1 MWNGKLKAVTFSYDD
16 GVTQDIRLIGLLDKY
31 GLKATFNLN
40 SAYLGL
46 HGNLNRENTVVSHN
60 KVQACKVKETYKHHE
75 VAVHTLSHPNLT
87 EVDDETI
94 VWQVEQDRNLLTGLV
109 GYDVV
114 GMAYPCGGVNNDDR
128 VAAVIK
134 NRTGVKYAR
143 TITSTYDFDLQTN
156 LHRFNP
162 SVYHVME
169 FDKLMELGRQFVN
182 LKTTAP
188 QLFYIWGHSYEFDIA
203 DHWRRMED
211 FCQLISGQPDIFYG
225 TNKEVLLA

>member
-16 GVTQDIRLIGLLDKY
+16 GVTQDIRLISLLDKY

-46 HGNLNRENTVVSHN
+46 HGSLDRENTVVSHN
-60 KVQACKVKETYKHHE
+60 KVQACKVKETYTHHE

-134 NRTGVKYAR
+134 TGPASNTR
-143 TITSTYDFDLQTN
+143 E
-156 LHRFNP
+156 P
-162 SVYHVME
+162 SPPPM
-169 FDKLMELGRQFVN
+169 
-182 LKTTAP
+182 
-188 QLFYIWGHSYEFDIA
+188 I
-203 DHWRRMED
+203 
-211 FCQLISGQPDIFYG
+211 LIFRPTCTGSIR
-225 TNKEVLLA
+225 ASIM

>member
-31 GLKATFNLN
+31 GLKSTFNLN

-46 HGNLNRENTVVSHN
+46 HGRLDRENMVVSHN
-60 KVQACKVKETYKHHE
+60 KIQACKVKETYKRHE
-75 VAVHTLSHPNLT
+75 VAMHTLSHPNLT

-143 TITSTYDFDLQTN
+143 TITSTYNFDLQLN

-169 FDKLMELGRQFVN
+169 FDKLMELGRQFVD